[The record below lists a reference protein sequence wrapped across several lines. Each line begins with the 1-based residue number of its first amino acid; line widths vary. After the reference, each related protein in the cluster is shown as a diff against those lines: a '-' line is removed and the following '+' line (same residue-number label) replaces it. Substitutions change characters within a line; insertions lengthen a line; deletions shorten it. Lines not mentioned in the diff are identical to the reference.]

1 MASYQ
6 VDGSCYSSQLV
17 AVQAMAARE
26 IGKVVQVGTA
36 SYVVD
41 VSATSATSITY
52 LFRNVSST
60 ATLLKVAEVS
70 PQECGLLD
78 TADGLIV
85 GWGIATVWLLTA
97 GIIFLRRGVHE

>member
-6 VDGSCYSSQLV
+6 VDQSCYSSQLV

-26 IGKVVQVGTA
+26 IGKVTQVGTA

-52 LFRNVSST
+52 ILRNVSST
-60 ATLLKVAEVS
+60 ATLTKVATVA
-70 PQECGLLD
+70 PQPCGLLD

-85 GWGIATVWLLTA
+85 GWGIAAVWLLTA
-97 GIIFLRRGVHE
+97 GVMFLRRGVHE